1 MKSKEEDN
9 FVVEHIYQIKVTLR
23 GTQPPIWRRIQVWS
37 NVTLLQLHRILQVAM
52 GWTDSHLHQY
62 RRGSTYYGTRDPEF
76 GVERESERSKR
87 LGDVL
92 VRPRARM
99 VYEYDFGDGWEHDV
113 ILEKIVPVAPGRR
126 FPLVLAGRGACPP
139 EDVGGVGGFYHFLEA
154 LENSQH
160 PDHDDMVEWWGE
172 TFSAEFPGLD
182 DINRALA
189 RGRKQRGGTS
199 SRRLKPSAGGVLATD

>member
-1 MKSKEEDN
+1 MKSREGDD
-9 FVVEHIYQIKVTLR
+9 FVDEQIYQIKVTLR
-23 GTQPPIWRRIQVWS
+23 GTRPQIWRRLQVWGDT
-37 NVTLLQLHRILQVAM
+37 TLLQLHRILQVAM

-76 GVERESERSKR
+76 GVERESERSTR

-92 VRPRARM
+92 ARPRDRM
-99 VYEYDFGDGWEHDV
+99 VYEYDFGDSWEHDV
-113 ILEKIVPVAPGRR
+113 ILEKIVPVSPGLRY
-126 FPLVLAGRGACPP
+126 PLTLAGRGACPP

-154 LENSQH
+154 LGNSQH
-160 PDHDDMVEWWGE
+160 PDHADMVEWWGE
-172 TFSAEFPGLD
+172 TFNVEFLDLD

-199 SRRLKPSAGGVLATD
+199 NHRLKPSAGGGLAAD